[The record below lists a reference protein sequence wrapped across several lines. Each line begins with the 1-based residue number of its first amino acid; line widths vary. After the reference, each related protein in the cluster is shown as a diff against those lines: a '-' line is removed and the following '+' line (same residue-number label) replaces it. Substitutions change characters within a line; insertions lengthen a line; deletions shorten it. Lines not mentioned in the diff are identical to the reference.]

1 MPVARRCRKSSF
13 RWTTTATSRWK
24 RSTCLPAR
32 KSLPVAVL
40 ALVQSGSS
48 SSKKT
53 SNRDSGDDDGEFA
66 SYKNKRV
73 VISGCF
79 SGMGEATAK
88 LLLKQGAE
96 VHGLDYKPSKLSLA
110 SFTQVDLRE
119 PTAIDA
125 AVKKIGGK
133 VDALFN
139 CAGLPQTSPPLDV
152 MKVNYA
158 GTRRLTEQVLPL
170 MSAGGAIVSISSN
183 GGLGWSRRLPV
194 LMGLLK
200 IDNYDGIVKWCQDNA
215 ETVREGYAFLEGS
228 AHRLDDDDLHSSDQA
243 RHSHQLH
250 DARPDADADD
260 VAVRTG
266 DRGLGAEAAAAHQSA
281 LDAGRAGGAVGVSQ
295 Q

>member
-1 MPVARRCRKSSF
+1 M
-13 RWTTTATSRWK
+13 
-24 RSTCLPAR
+24 
-32 KSLPVAVL
+32 
-40 ALVQSGSS
+40 
-48 SSKKT
+48 
-53 SNRDSGDDDGEFA
+53 GEFV
-66 SYKNKRV
+66 SYQNKRV

-88 LLLKQGAE
+88 LLLKLGAE
-96 VHGLDYKPSKLSLA
+96 VHGLDYKPSKLNLA

-183 GGLGWSRRLPV
+183 GGLGWSRRMPV

-215 ETVREGYAFLEGS
+215 ETVREGYAFSKEALIVWTMMTSTQLIKRGIRINCTMPGPTQTPMMSQFE
-228 AHRLDDDDLHSSDQA
+228 QA
-243 RHSHQLH
+243 TAASVL
-250 DARPDADADD
+250 
-260 VAVRTG
+260 
-266 DRGLGAEAAAAHQSA
+266 EAAAQPINRRSTPEEQAGPLVFLNSDAASYINGVALPVDGGFLGGVATGQIDLSA
-281 LDAGRAGGAVGVSQ
+281 MMAGAAKSA
-295 Q
+295 